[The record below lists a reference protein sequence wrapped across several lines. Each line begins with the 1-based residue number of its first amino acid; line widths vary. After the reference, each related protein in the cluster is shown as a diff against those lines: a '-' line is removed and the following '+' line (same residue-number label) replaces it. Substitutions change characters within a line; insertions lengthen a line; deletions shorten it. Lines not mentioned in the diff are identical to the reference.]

1 MAERNSLLNCRTGN
15 GTEGSNPSSSAEIQ
29 QKACNLTMSRLF
41 CLSLFS
47 HQEETMLE
55 MDLQI
60 IPTDLLK
67 QYKTLVSEEALATAF
82 NQLEDAPLSTAEF
95 SFYTSVASVYSSK
108 IEGEDIELDSYIKHK
123 RFHLEFQPE
132 YTRKIDDLY
141 LAYQFASGHRPGK
154 ETVAAMHQLLA
165 KHIVAENWL
174 EKFRNQ
180 NMFVT
185 TKDGRIEYVA
195 ASPAEVPDEMDKLY
209 NDLELLLNAELSVS
223 ETFFFASMI
232 HLVFV
237 KIHPWNDVNGR
248 SARLFEKWFLA
259 QKLGYKAW
267 FIQSE
272 KYYYTQ
278 HETYYNHIRAL
289 GLEYPLLDYTK
300 ALSFLLMLPKS
311 VIQ

>member
-1 MAERNSLLNCRTGN
+1 
-15 GTEGSNPSSSAEIQ
+15 
-29 QKACNLTMSRLF
+29 
-41 CLSLFS
+41 
-47 HQEETMLE
+47 MLE
-55 MDLQI
+55 IDLQI

-67 QYKTLVSEEALATAF
+67 QYKTLVSEAALSTSF

-123 RFHLEFQPE
+123 RFHLEFQPD

-141 LAYQFASGHRPGK
+141 LAYQFASENRPGK
-154 ETVAAMHQLLA
+154 ETFSEMHRLLA

-174 EKFRNQ
+174 GKFRNQ

-195 ASPAEVPDEMDKLY
+195 ASPTEVPDEMDKLY
-209 NDLELLLNAELSVS
+209 TDLELLLNAELSVS

-237 KIHPWNDVNGR
+237 KIHPWNDGNGR

-278 HETYYNHIRAL
+278 HENYYNHIRAL
-289 GLEYPLLDYTK
+289 GLEYPLLDYSK
-300 ALSFLLMLPKS
+300 AFSFLLMLPKS
-311 VIQ
+311 VIK